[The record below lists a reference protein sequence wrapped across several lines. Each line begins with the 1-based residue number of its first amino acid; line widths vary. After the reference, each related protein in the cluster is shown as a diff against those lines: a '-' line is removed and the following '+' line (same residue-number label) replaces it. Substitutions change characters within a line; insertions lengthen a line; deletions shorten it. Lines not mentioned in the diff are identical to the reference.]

1 MYARRRRTY
10 FALMGTCL
18 ALFVSAWS
26 FVRLWSTEAA
36 VGMAFAAMVLPP
48 LAAIAANRRGPDDR
62 WWDEPPP
69 NLPPPADRS
78 PADPADRTGAGL
90 VDSGRWDP
98 DRVGPGGDP
107 ESDAWWAELDGRSR
121 PGP

>member
-48 LAAIAANRRGPDDR
+48 LAAIAANRRDPDDH

-69 NLPPPADRS
+69 PSRPTADHPHGADLP
-78 PADPADRTGAGL
+78 DPHRPDPHRP
-90 VDSGRWDP
+90 DP
-98 DRVGPGGDP
+98 DRADPGGDP

-121 PGP
+121 PEP